1 MKMLDKRLLNRFSS
15 RVNVPEDWVENL
27 EKCWI
32 WIANTDRD
40 GYGRIS
46 LKGFQYKAH
55 RISWEIYNGPI
66 LNGLLVLHKCD
77 NPSCVNPNHLFLGTH
92 KDNSF
97 DMVNKGRSNH
107 FLGST
112 NSRSILSEHDVLEI
126 LTSVENGAITSIDQ
140 IINKYKVSKSTIFQ
154 IFDGKNWQH
163 VVKDYYDFDHLK
175 YLKNKIDT
183 RGVLKFDDIIDIRD
197 RFIKGETVT
206 SIAQLYGVS
215 YNTIN
220 SIKLNRSWK
229 NFE

>member
-1 MKMLDKRLLNRFSS
+1 MMDKNLLNRFSS
-15 RVNVPEDWVENL
+15 RVNVPEDWIENL
-27 EKCWI
+27 KKCWI

-46 LKGFQYKAH
+46 SKGVQYKAH

-66 LNGLLVLHKCD
+66 PDELLVLHKCD
-77 NPSCVNPNHLFLGTH
+77 NPPCVNPNHLFLGTH
-92 KDNSF
+92 KDNSV

-107 FLGST
+107 SLGST
-112 NSRSILSEHDVLEI
+112 NPRAILSECDVLEI
-126 LTSVENGAITSIDQ
+126 LTSIENETITSIHQ

-154 IFDGKNWQH
+154 IFDGRSWQCT
-163 VVKDYYDFDHLK
+163 VKDYYTFDQLK

-183 RGVLKFDDIIDIRD
+183 RGVLKFNDVIDIRI
-197 RFIKGETVT
+197 RIARGETVT
-206 SIAQLYGVS
+206 AVAYLYGVS

-229 NFE
+229 NVE